1 MSLEDVM
8 AKLSPDLRKKLGTAD
23 GLHKPDIAEF
33 NSVGL
38 NRALGG
44 GLRYGRQHLVYG
56 NKAQPVDTV
65 IDTPSGPRR
74 FGDLAVGD
82 YVFGS
87 NGLPTMVVDVIKH
100 GVIDAYRVLLND
112 GSSTICNGDHLWTV
126 QTRKQQYGSGNSMV
140 MSTEEMFARG
150 PIKHKSHYEF
160 FLPEQPAVVFSD
172 SQDLPMDP
180 YLMGVIIGDGSTVN
194 TCQIAVGFADDP
206 VIPEIIMSKQSDFE
220 LSRKAYKNSTAVQYY
235 VRGGRPVMRDTGLWG
250 KKSYDKFIP
259 DMYMR
264 SSIEERIELIRGIMD
279 SDGSI
284 NMDAPHRARF
294 TTASEQLADQ
304 LVSLVRSVGG
314 YAARRATSVRDGR
327 RDSFTVA
334 LTTPFNPFHMP
345 RKAKR
350 YSGSR
355 KWFRA
360 VASIEPMAPAEM
372 MCITVAAED
381 GLYLT
386 NDYIVTHNSAGKSS
400 MLLELI
406 GNEQRK
412 GKTAAWVDVEQTY
425 DPEWATKL
433 GVDNSNLLVS
443 QARTINEMVD
453 EGKSLMK
460 AGIDIIVV
468 DSIST
473 LLPAVFF
480 EKDSDDLKDLV
491 NTKPM
496 GAEAR
501 DMGLAVKMLNYANN
515 RDGETLLILISQT
528 RNNLGAMHASLIPTG
543 GKAVQFYSSTIV
555 RLISSE
561 SESQAIKGKINVG
574 DKIIERTVGRKV
586 TWNVTFS
593 KTSAAFQSGEYDFYF
608 VGDHVGI
615 DAVGDLV
622 STAISLGVIEKG
634 GAWYTVEGQRLQGK
648 DAVIKA
654 VKESDELK
662 AILAGKVS
670 EL

>member
-126 QTRKQQYGSGNSMV
+126 QTRKQQYGSGDSMV

-180 YLMGVIIGDGSTVN
+180 YLMGVIIG
-194 TCQIAVGFADDP
+194 
-206 VIPEIIMSKQSDFE
+206 E
-220 LSRKAYKNSTAVQYY
+220 
-235 VRGGRPVMRDTGLWG
+235 
-250 KKSYDKFIP
+250 KSYDKFIP

-314 YAARRATSVRDGR
+314 YAARRATSVMDGR

-491 NTKPM
+491 NTKQI

-501 DMGLAVKMLNYANN
+501 DMGQAVKMLNYANN

>member
-126 QTRKQQYGSGNSMV
+126 QTRKQQYGSGDSMV

-180 YLMGVIIGDGSTVN
+180 YLMGVTIG
-194 TCQIAVGFADDP
+194 
-206 VIPEIIMSKQSDFE
+206 E
-220 LSRKAYKNSTAVQYY
+220 
-235 VRGGRPVMRDTGLWG
+235 
-250 KKSYDKFIP
+250 KSYDKFIP

-284 NMDAPHRARF
+284 NIDAPHRARF
-294 TTASEQLADQ
+294 TTTSEQLADQ

-491 NTKPM
+491 NTKQI

-501 DMGLAVKMLNYANN
+501 DMGQAVKMLNYANN

>member
-1 MSLEDVM
+1 MSIEDVM
-8 AKLSPDLRKKLGTAD
+8 AKLDPALRKKLGTAD
-23 GLHKPDIAEF
+23 SLHRPDTAEF
-33 NSVGL
+33 NSIGL

-44 GLRYGRQHLVYG
+44 GLRYGRQHLIYG

-304 LVSLVRSVGG
+304 LASLVRSVGG
-314 YAARRATSVRDGR
+314 YAARMATSVRDGR

-334 LTTPFNPFHMP
+334 LTTTFNPFHMP
-345 RKAKR
+345 RKAKM
-350 YSGSR
+350 YSGSI

-400 MLLELI
+400 MLMELI

-412 GKTAAWVDVEQTY
+412 GKTAAWIDVEQTY
-425 DPEWATKL
+425 DPEWAARL
-433 GVDNSNLLVS
+433 GVDNSNLIVS
-443 QARTINEMVD
+443 DARSVNEMTD
-453 EGKSLMK
+453 QGQRLMG

-473 LLPAVFF
+473 LVPAVFF
-480 EKDSDDLKDLV
+480 EKDSERLKDLAD
-491 NTKPM
+491 TKQI
-496 GAEAR
+496 GAESR
-501 DMGLAVKMLNYANN
+501 DMAHAVKMLNFANN
-515 RDGETLLILISQT
+515 RTSETLLILISQV
-528 RNNLGAMHASLIPTG
+528 RNNIGTMHASIVPTG
-543 GKAVQFYSSTIV
+543 GKAVQFYSSTIIK
-555 RLISSE
+555 LFSSE
-561 SESQAIKGKINVG
+561 SDAQSIKGKINVG
-574 DKIIERTVGRKV
+574 DKIIDRTIGRKV
-586 TWNVTFS
+586 NWTVTFS
-593 KTSAAFQSGEYDFYF
+593 KTSSAFQSGEYDFYF
-608 VGDHVGI
+608 AGDHVGI
-615 DAVGDLV
+615 DFVGDIV
-622 STAISLGVIEKG
+622 NTAIGLGIIEKG
-634 GAWYTVEGQRLQGK
+634 GSWYTVEGMRYQGK
-648 DAVIKA
+648 DAVIEA
-654 VKESDELK
+654 VKDSDELK
-662 AILAGKVS
+662 AKIAGKINEV
-670 EL
+670 

>member
-126 QTRKQQYGSGNSMV
+126 QTRKQQYGSGDSMV

-180 YLMGVIIGDGSTVN
+180 YLMGVIIG
-194 TCQIAVGFADDP
+194 
-206 VIPEIIMSKQSDFE
+206 E
-220 LSRKAYKNSTAVQYY
+220 
-235 VRGGRPVMRDTGLWG
+235 
-250 KKSYDKFIP
+250 KSYDKFIP

-314 YAARRATSVRDGR
+314 YAARRATSVMDGH

-473 LLPAVFF
+473 LLPAVSF

-491 NTKPM
+491 NTKQI

-501 DMGLAVKMLNYANN
+501 DMGQAVKMLNYANN

>member
-126 QTRKQQYGSGNSMV
+126 QTRKQQYGSGDSMV

-180 YLMGVIIGDGSTVN
+180 YLMGVTIG
-194 TCQIAVGFADDP
+194 
-206 VIPEIIMSKQSDFE
+206 E
-220 LSRKAYKNSTAVQYY
+220 
-235 VRGGRPVMRDTGLWG
+235 
-250 KKSYDKFIP
+250 KSYDKFIP

-294 TTASEQLADQ
+294 TTTSEQLADQ

-491 NTKPM
+491 NTKQI

-501 DMGLAVKMLNYANN
+501 DMGQAVKMLNYANN

>member
-1 MSLEDVM
+1 
-8 AKLSPDLRKKLGTAD
+8 
-23 GLHKPDIAEF
+23 
-33 NSVGL
+33 
-38 NRALGG
+38 
-44 GLRYGRQHLVYG
+44 
-56 NKAQPVDTV
+56 
-65 IDTPSGPRR
+65 
-74 FGDLAVGD
+74 
-82 YVFGS
+82 
-87 NGLPTMVVDVIKH
+87 
-100 GVIDAYRVLLND
+100 
-112 GSSTICNGDHLWTV
+112 
-126 QTRKQQYGSGNSMV
+126 
-140 MSTEEMFARG
+140 
-150 PIKHKSHYEF
+150 
-160 FLPEQPAVVFSD
+160 
-172 SQDLPMDP
+172 
-180 YLMGVIIGDGSTVN
+180 
-194 TCQIAVGFADDP
+194 
-206 VIPEIIMSKQSDFE
+206 
-220 LSRKAYKNSTAVQYY
+220 
-235 VRGGRPVMRDTGLWG
+235 MRDTGLWG

-491 NTKPM
+491 NTKQI

-501 DMGLAVKMLNYANN
+501 DMGQAVKMLNYANN

>member
-180 YLMGVIIGDGSTVN
+180 YLMGVIIG
-194 TCQIAVGFADDP
+194 
-206 VIPEIIMSKQSDFE
+206 E
-220 LSRKAYKNSTAVQYY
+220 
-235 VRGGRPVMRDTGLWG
+235 
-250 KKSYDKFIP
+250 KSYDKFIP

-491 NTKPM
+491 NTKQI

-501 DMGLAVKMLNYANN
+501 DMGQAVKMLNYANN

>member
-180 YLMGVIIGDGSTVN
+180 YLMGVTIG
-194 TCQIAVGFADDP
+194 
-206 VIPEIIMSKQSDFE
+206 E
-220 LSRKAYKNSTAVQYY
+220 
-235 VRGGRPVMRDTGLWG
+235 
-250 KKSYDKFIP
+250 KSYDKFIP

-294 TTASEQLADQ
+294 TTTSEQLADQ

-400 MLLELI
+400 ILLELI

-491 NTKPM
+491 NTKQI

-501 DMGLAVKMLNYANN
+501 DMGQAVKMLNYANN

>member
-180 YLMGVIIGDGSTVN
+180 YLMGVIIG
-194 TCQIAVGFADDP
+194 
-206 VIPEIIMSKQSDFE
+206 E
-220 LSRKAYKNSTAVQYY
+220 
-235 VRGGRPVMRDTGLWG
+235 
-250 KKSYDKFIP
+250 KSYDKFIP

-294 TTASEQLADQ
+294 TTTSEQLADQ

-491 NTKPM
+491 NTKQI

-501 DMGLAVKMLNYANN
+501 DMGQAVKMLNYANN

>member
-126 QTRKQQYGSGNSMV
+126 QTRKQQYGSGDSMV

-180 YLMGVIIGDGSTVN
+180 YLMGVIIG
-194 TCQIAVGFADDP
+194 
-206 VIPEIIMSKQSDFE
+206 E
-220 LSRKAYKNSTAVQYY
+220 
-235 VRGGRPVMRDTGLWG
+235 
-250 KKSYDKFIP
+250 KSYDKFIP

-294 TTASEQLADQ
+294 TTTSEQLADQ

-314 YAARRATSVRDGR
+314 YAARRATSVMDGH

-491 NTKPM
+491 NTKQI

-501 DMGLAVKMLNYANN
+501 DMGQAVKMLNYANN

>member
-126 QTRKQQYGSGNSMV
+126 QTRKQQYGSGDSMV

-180 YLMGVIIGDGSTVN
+180 YLMGVIIG
-194 TCQIAVGFADDP
+194 
-206 VIPEIIMSKQSDFE
+206 E
-220 LSRKAYKNSTAVQYY
+220 
-235 VRGGRPVMRDTGLWG
+235 
-250 KKSYDKFIP
+250 KSYDKFIP

-294 TTASEQLADQ
+294 TTTSEQLADQ

-491 NTKPM
+491 NTKQI

-501 DMGLAVKMLNYANN
+501 DMGQAVKMLNYANN

>member
-180 YLMGVIIGDGSTVN
+180 YLMGVII
-194 TCQIAVGFADDP
+194 
-206 VIPEIIMSKQSDFE
+206 E
-220 LSRKAYKNSTAVQYY
+220 
-235 VRGGRPVMRDTGLWG
+235 
-250 KKSYDKFIP
+250 KSYDKFIP

-304 LVSLVRSVGG
+304 LASLVRSVGG

-491 NTKPM
+491 NTKQI

-501 DMGLAVKMLNYANN
+501 DMGQAVKMLNYANN

>member
-180 YLMGVIIGDGSTVN
+180 YLMGVTIG
-194 TCQIAVGFADDP
+194 
-206 VIPEIIMSKQSDFE
+206 E
-220 LSRKAYKNSTAVQYY
+220 
-235 VRGGRPVMRDTGLWG
+235 
-250 KKSYDKFIP
+250 KSYDKFIP

-491 NTKPM
+491 NTKQI

-501 DMGLAVKMLNYANN
+501 DMGQAVKMLNYANN

>member
-126 QTRKQQYGSGNSMV
+126 QTRKQQYGSGDSMV

-180 YLMGVIIGDGSTVN
+180 YLMGVIIG
-194 TCQIAVGFADDP
+194 
-206 VIPEIIMSKQSDFE
+206 E
-220 LSRKAYKNSTAVQYY
+220 
-235 VRGGRPVMRDTGLWG
+235 
-250 KKSYDKFIP
+250 KSYDKFIP

-314 YAARRATSVRDGR
+314 YAARRATSVMDGH

-491 NTKPM
+491 NTKQI

-501 DMGLAVKMLNYANN
+501 DMGQAVKMLNYANN

>member
-44 GLRYGRQHLVYG
+44 GMRYGRQHLVYG

-126 QTRKQQYGSGNSMV
+126 QTRKQQYGSGDSMV

-180 YLMGVIIGDGSTVN
+180 YLMGVIIG
-194 TCQIAVGFADDP
+194 
-206 VIPEIIMSKQSDFE
+206 E
-220 LSRKAYKNSTAVQYY
+220 
-235 VRGGRPVMRDTGLWG
+235 
-250 KKSYDKFIP
+250 KSYDKFIP

-491 NTKPM
+491 NTKQI

-501 DMGLAVKMLNYANN
+501 DMGQAVKMLNYANN

>member
-180 YLMGVIIGDGSTVN
+180 YLMGVTIG
-194 TCQIAVGFADDP
+194 
-206 VIPEIIMSKQSDFE
+206 E
-220 LSRKAYKNSTAVQYY
+220 
-235 VRGGRPVMRDTGLWG
+235 
-250 KKSYDKFIP
+250 KSYDKFIP

-284 NMDAPHRARF
+284 NIDAPHRARF
-294 TTASEQLADQ
+294 TTTSEQLADQ

-491 NTKPM
+491 NTKQI

-501 DMGLAVKMLNYANN
+501 DMGQAVKMLNYANN

>member
-180 YLMGVIIGDGSTVN
+180 YLMGVTIG
-194 TCQIAVGFADDP
+194 
-206 VIPEIIMSKQSDFE
+206 E
-220 LSRKAYKNSTAVQYY
+220 
-235 VRGGRPVMRDTGLWG
+235 
-250 KKSYDKFIP
+250 KSYDKFIP

-294 TTASEQLADQ
+294 TTTSEQLADQ

-314 YAARRATSVRDGR
+314 YAARRATSVMDGR

-400 MLLELI
+400 MILELI

-491 NTKPM
+491 NTKQI

-501 DMGLAVKMLNYANN
+501 DMGQAVKMLNYANN

>member
-126 QTRKQQYGSGNSMV
+126 QTRKQQYGSGDSMV

-180 YLMGVIIGDGSTVN
+180 YLMGVTIG
-194 TCQIAVGFADDP
+194 
-206 VIPEIIMSKQSDFE
+206 E
-220 LSRKAYKNSTAVQYY
+220 
-235 VRGGRPVMRDTGLWG
+235 
-250 KKSYDKFIP
+250 KSYDKFIP

-294 TTASEQLADQ
+294 TTTSEQLADQ

-314 YAARRATSVRDGR
+314 YAARRATSVMDGR

-491 NTKPM
+491 NTKQI

-501 DMGLAVKMLNYANN
+501 DMGQAVKMLNYANN

>member
-180 YLMGVIIGDGSTVN
+180 YLMGVTIG
-194 TCQIAVGFADDP
+194 
-206 VIPEIIMSKQSDFE
+206 E
-220 LSRKAYKNSTAVQYY
+220 
-235 VRGGRPVMRDTGLWG
+235 
-250 KKSYDKFIP
+250 KSYDKFIP

-314 YAARRATSVRDGR
+314 YAARRATSVMDGR

-491 NTKPM
+491 NTKQI

-501 DMGLAVKMLNYANN
+501 DMGQAVKMLNYANN

>member
-126 QTRKQQYGSGNSMV
+126 HTRKQQYGSGNSMV

-194 TCQIAVGFADDP
+194 
-206 VIPEIIMSKQSDFE
+206 
-220 LSRKAYKNSTAVQYY
+220 
-235 VRGGRPVMRDTGLWG
+235 TGLWG

-386 NDYIVTHNSAGKSS
+386 NDYIITHNSAGKSS

-491 NTKPM
+491 NTKQI

-501 DMGLAVKMLNYANN
+501 DMGQAVKMLNYANN

>member
-126 QTRKQQYGSGNSMV
+126 QTRKQQYGSGDSMV

-180 YLMGVIIGDGSTVN
+180 YLMGVIIG
-194 TCQIAVGFADDP
+194 
-206 VIPEIIMSKQSDFE
+206 E
-220 LSRKAYKNSTAVQYY
+220 
-235 VRGGRPVMRDTGLWG
+235 
-250 KKSYDKFIP
+250 KSYDKFIP

-491 NTKPM
+491 NTKQI

-501 DMGLAVKMLNYANN
+501 DMGQAVKMLNYANN

>member
-180 YLMGVIIGDGSTVN
+180 YLMGVTIG
-194 TCQIAVGFADDP
+194 
-206 VIPEIIMSKQSDFE
+206 E
-220 LSRKAYKNSTAVQYY
+220 
-235 VRGGRPVMRDTGLWG
+235 
-250 KKSYDKFIP
+250 KSYDKFIP

-294 TTASEQLADQ
+294 TTTSEQLADQ

-314 YAARRATSVRDGR
+314 YAARRATSVMDGH

-491 NTKPM
+491 NTKQI

-501 DMGLAVKMLNYANN
+501 DMGQAVKMLNYANN

>member
-126 QTRKQQYGSGNSMV
+126 QTRKQQYGSGDSMV

-180 YLMGVIIGDGSTVN
+180 YLMGVIIG
-194 TCQIAVGFADDP
+194 
-206 VIPEIIMSKQSDFE
+206 E
-220 LSRKAYKNSTAVQYY
+220 
-235 VRGGRPVMRDTGLWG
+235 
-250 KKSYDKFIP
+250 KSYDKFIP

-284 NMDAPHRARF
+284 NIDAPHRARF

-491 NTKPM
+491 NTKQI

-501 DMGLAVKMLNYANN
+501 DMGQAVKMLNYANN

>member
-126 QTRKQQYGSGNSMV
+126 QTRKQQYGSGDSMV

-180 YLMGVIIGDGSTVN
+180 YLMGVTIG
-194 TCQIAVGFADDP
+194 
-206 VIPEIIMSKQSDFE
+206 E
-220 LSRKAYKNSTAVQYY
+220 
-235 VRGGRPVMRDTGLWG
+235 
-250 KKSYDKFIP
+250 KSYDKFIP

-294 TTASEQLADQ
+294 TTTSEQLADQ

-314 YAARRATSVRDGR
+314 YAARRATSVMDGH

-491 NTKPM
+491 NTKQI

-501 DMGLAVKMLNYANN
+501 DMGQAVKMLNYANN

>member
-126 QTRKQQYGSGNSMV
+126 QTRKQQYGSGDSMV

-180 YLMGVIIGDGSTVN
+180 YLMGVTIG
-194 TCQIAVGFADDP
+194 
-206 VIPEIIMSKQSDFE
+206 E
-220 LSRKAYKNSTAVQYY
+220 
-235 VRGGRPVMRDTGLWG
+235 
-250 KKSYDKFIP
+250 KSYDKFIP

-314 YAARRATSVRDGR
+314 YAARRATSVMDGR

-491 NTKPM
+491 NTKQI

-501 DMGLAVKMLNYANN
+501 DMGQAVKMLNYANN

>member
-126 QTRKQQYGSGNSMV
+126 QTRKQQYGSGDSMV
-140 MSTEEMFARG
+140 MFIEEMFALG

-180 YLMGVIIGDGSTVN
+180 YLMGVIIG
-194 TCQIAVGFADDP
+194 
-206 VIPEIIMSKQSDFE
+206 E
-220 LSRKAYKNSTAVQYY
+220 
-235 VRGGRPVMRDTGLWG
+235 
-250 KKSYDKFIP
+250 KSYDKFIP

-491 NTKPM
+491 NTKQI

-501 DMGLAVKMLNYANN
+501 DMGQAVKMLNYANN

>member
-126 QTRKQQYGSGNSMV
+126 QTRKQQYGSGDSMV

-180 YLMGVIIGDGSTVN
+180 YLMGVIIG
-194 TCQIAVGFADDP
+194 
-206 VIPEIIMSKQSDFE
+206 E
-220 LSRKAYKNSTAVQYY
+220 
-235 VRGGRPVMRDTGLWG
+235 
-250 KKSYDKFIP
+250 KSYDKFIP

-294 TTASEQLADQ
+294 TTTSEQLADQ

-314 YAARRATSVRDGR
+314 YAARRATSVMDGR

-491 NTKPM
+491 NTKQI

-501 DMGLAVKMLNYANN
+501 DMGQAVKMLNYANN

>member
-126 QTRKQQYGSGNSMV
+126 QTRKQQYGSGDSMV

-180 YLMGVIIGDGSTVN
+180 YLMGVTIG
-194 TCQIAVGFADDP
+194 
-206 VIPEIIMSKQSDFE
+206 E
-220 LSRKAYKNSTAVQYY
+220 
-235 VRGGRPVMRDTGLWG
+235 
-250 KKSYDKFIP
+250 KSYDKFIP

-491 NTKPM
+491 NTKQI

-501 DMGLAVKMLNYANN
+501 DMGQAVKMLNYANN

>member
-180 YLMGVIIGDGSTVN
+180 YLMGVTIG
-194 TCQIAVGFADDP
+194 
-206 VIPEIIMSKQSDFE
+206 E
-220 LSRKAYKNSTAVQYY
+220 
-235 VRGGRPVMRDTGLWG
+235 
-250 KKSYDKFIP
+250 KSYDKFIP

-284 NMDAPHRARF
+284 NIDAPHRARF

-491 NTKPM
+491 NTKQI

-501 DMGLAVKMLNYANN
+501 DMGQAVKMLNYANN

>member
-180 YLMGVIIGDGSTVN
+180 YLMGVIIG
-194 TCQIAVGFADDP
+194 
-206 VIPEIIMSKQSDFE
+206 E
-220 LSRKAYKNSTAVQYY
+220 
-235 VRGGRPVMRDTGLWG
+235 
-250 KKSYDKFIP
+250 KSYDKFIP

-284 NMDAPHRARF
+284 NIDAPHRARF
-294 TTASEQLADQ
+294 TTTSEQLADQ

-491 NTKPM
+491 NTKQI

-501 DMGLAVKMLNYANN
+501 DMGQAVKMLNYANN

>member
-180 YLMGVIIGDGSTVN
+180 YLMGVTIG
-194 TCQIAVGFADDP
+194 
-206 VIPEIIMSKQSDFE
+206 E
-220 LSRKAYKNSTAVQYY
+220 
-235 VRGGRPVMRDTGLWG
+235 
-250 KKSYDKFIP
+250 KSYDKFIP

-284 NMDAPHRARF
+284 NIDAPHRARF
-294 TTASEQLADQ
+294 TTTSEQLADQ

-473 LLPAVFF
+473 LSPAVFF

-491 NTKPM
+491 NTKQI

-501 DMGLAVKMLNYANN
+501 DMGQAVKMLNYANN

>member
-180 YLMGVIIGDGSTVN
+180 YLMGVII
-194 TCQIAVGFADDP
+194 
-206 VIPEIIMSKQSDFE
+206 E
-220 LSRKAYKNSTAVQYY
+220 
-235 VRGGRPVMRDTGLWG
+235 
-250 KKSYDKFIP
+250 KSYDKFIP

-491 NTKPM
+491 NTKQI

-501 DMGLAVKMLNYANN
+501 DMGQAVKMLNYANN